1 MTASADAATGKV
13 TPAPGDIVY
22 SVAAD
27 DTTGGDLWLVHSDGT
42 GATQLTIS
50 GTVTNPS
57 WSPNGRRIAFVQ
69 AGASGS

>member
-1 MTASADAATGKV
+1 MAMGHLQRGIVALGCATLATIGMTASADAATGTV

-42 GATQLTIS
+42 GATQLT
-50 GTVTNPS
+50 TVAP
-57 WSPNGRRIAFVQ
+57 P
-69 AGASGS
+69 